1 MQVARDTV
9 VVMHY
14 TLTNEAGE
22 VLDSSAGGDPLAYLQ
37 GGDDVIAGLQA
48 ALLGKSAGDKLVVSL
63 PAEQA
68 YGAHDRRLV
77 QHVPKRSFQGVGDLR
92 PGMRFT
98 TETQHGPRGVLVT
111 RVSGDMVTIDG
122 NHPLAGQALHFDV
135 EITEV
140 RAASADELRH
150 GHVHGPGGHHH
161 HD

>member
-14 TLTNEAGE
+14 TLTNDAGE
-22 VLDSSAGGDPLAYLQ
+22 VLDSSVGGDPLAYLQ
-37 GGDDVIAGLQA
+37 GGDTVIAGLQA

-68 YGAHDRRLV
+68 YGAHDTRLV

-98 TETQHGPRGVLVT
+98 TQTQQGPRGVLVT

-140 RAASADELRH
+140 RAASTDELRH